1 MRPSSSFA
9 FSGSLNPGSWIW
21 IWLFALRLMS
31 GSETPH
37 LSTRLRM
44 VFSAC
49 STAFPWKSRSTV
61 SLNANVTA
69 PSAVPGEYISS
80 P

>member
-1 MRPSSSFA
+1 ML
-9 FSGSLNPGSWIW
+9 GSLKPGSWIW
-21 IWLFALRLMS
+21 IWAFCLRLMS

-49 STAFPWKSRSTV
+49 STAFSLKFLMTSVRKANHTV
-61 SLNANVTA
+61 PSGA
-69 PSAVPGEYISS
+69 PPGDDISAP
-80 P
+80 